1 MPVISVEDLAEAVN
15 LDLADLRVVLAVL
28 DVDGDDVPD
37 DAVTVAHRIMTAKDS
52 GRPVL
57 PGRRPGNGD
66 GRYDD
71 ACSCR
76 RPC

>member
-1 MPVISVEDLAEAVN
+1 VPVISVEDLAEAVN

-52 GRPVL
+52 ADL
-57 PGRRPGNGD
+57 YCPGADPETGTGATTMR
-66 GRYDD
+66 
-71 ACSCR
+71 
-76 RPC
+76 